1 MQYECI
7 MIALLG
13 NTRMRSSIFFS
24 SIWEKNY
31 MFELQTSIIWNN
43 ILSIFVC
50 KKKVT
55 EKTHIDVDLSRFFT
69 GVEKQFYLVPKFK
82 TSYFS

>member
-1 MQYECI
+1 
-7 MIALLG
+7 
-13 NTRMRSSIFFS
+13 
-24 SIWEKNY
+24 